1 MPDLAIVPDMA
12 AIHEIAAVTDPRDAA
27 ARDRAGIHGHG
38 FADGAARTDLK
49 LREFAAI
56 AQRLRWRTQR
66 HEGIDRAALADRG
79 LRRDVDVTDE
89 LAVGADDDVA
99 ANDTVWTD
107 RGALADHSAVLNPR
121 GGIDRAHR
129 MVRYRFVRFEADV
142 LDFAVVSAQFLHCPV
157 TYGYGMFRHCARK
170 ARANTKIEI
179 GIEMEC
185 ASEQTSGHAA
195 G

>member
-1 MPDLAIVPDMA
+1 MPRALKQSATANGIAPPAAIRPTGDVTSNALSVMVASSMPVAVVGRKTERAVLGIADKDEIADLAMAAKRGRSCENHVMPDLAIVPDMA

-99 ANDTVWTD
+99 AD
-107 RGALADHSAVLNPR
+107 G
-121 GGIDRAHR
+121 
-129 MVRYRFVRFEADV
+129 
-142 LDFAVVSAQFLHCPV
+142 
-157 TYGYGMFRHCARK
+157 
-170 ARANTKIEI
+170 
-179 GIEMEC
+179 
-185 ASEQTSGHAA
+185 
-195 G
+195 